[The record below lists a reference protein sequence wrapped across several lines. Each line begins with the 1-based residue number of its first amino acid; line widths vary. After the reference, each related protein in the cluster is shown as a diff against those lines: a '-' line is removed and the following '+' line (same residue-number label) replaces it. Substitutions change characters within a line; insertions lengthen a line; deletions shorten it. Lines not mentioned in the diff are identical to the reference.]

1 MCACCRSIALAL
13 LCRSDLLRLATDV
26 SSSYDMRQLL
36 GKVMDTEVK
45 KIVEAWPK
53 DRELVAFFSWYKLPA
68 HSYLPC

>member
-1 MCACCRSIALAL
+1 
-13 LCRSDLLRLATDV
+13 
-26 SSSYDMRQLL
+26 MRQLL